1 MPKPRGYPCPVR
13 GDPSPMRIVMVSWE
27 YPPLFVGGLA
37 THVHGIATAMV
48 RSGHDVV
55 VLTFQHPDAPDDAV
69 IDGVRILRAST
80 DLPWF
85 PDDQFVSKMISA
97 NHQLV
102 QLSTKLGSDWKPEI
116 VHVHDWL
123 SGWAGDT
130 LSALWSVPMVATIH
144 ATERGRNGGVV
155 PTNGQSASI
164 HSAEW
169 WLTFRADRVICCSQ
183 FMAQQ
188 IADSFEVPAE
198 KLVTIHNAVDAA
210 LWTRSIEPEPTEMA
224 GPLIVSWG
232 RVQYE
237 KGFQTLVEAMPI
249 LRERLPGVRVV
260 IAGTGSYRAELAER
274 AEAFG
279 VADLVHFAGFV
290 PADELA
296 QLLQAASC
304 VVIPSFYEPFG
315 IVALETLAAG
325 APLVAARTGGMAEVL
340 DDADAGLLF
349 TPGDAK
355 ALADAVTRT
364 LTDADLRT
372 RQTANGLN
380 LVHQH
385 YSWDAVAAHTINTY
399 QKVLA

>member
-1 MPKPRGYPCPVR
+1 
-13 GDPSPMRIVMVSWE
+13 MRIVMVSWE

-48 RSGHDVV
+48 RAGHEVA

-69 IDGVRILRAST
+69 IDGVRILRASI

-85 PDDQFVSKMISA
+85 ADDQFVSKMISA

-130 LSALWSVPMVATIH
+130 LSALWGVPLVATIH

-155 PTNGQSASI
+155 PTSGQSASI

-169 WLTFRADRVICCSQ
+169 WLTFQASMVICCSH
-183 FMAQQ
+183 FMAHQ
-188 IADSFEVPAE
+188 IQDSFEVSVE
-198 KLVTIHNAVDAA
+198 KLTTIHNAVDAS
-210 LWTRSIEPEPTEMA
+210 LWTRATSSEPLEREQA
-224 GPLIVSWG
+224 ANPLIVSWG

-237 KGFQTLVEAMPI
+237 KGFQTLVEALPI
-249 LRERLPGVRVV
+249 LRERIPGVRVV

-274 AEAFG
+274 AQAFG

-290 PADELA
+290 PAEELA

-315 IVALETLAAG
+315 IVALEALAAG

-340 DDADAGLLF
+340 DHADAGLLF
-349 TPGDAK
+349 PAGDAM
-355 ALADAVTRT
+355 ALADAVTLT
-364 LTDADLRT
+364 LTDADLRV

-380 LVHQH
+380 LVRQH
-385 YSWDAVAAHTINTY
+385 YSWDAVAAHTITTY

>member
-1 MPKPRGYPCPVR
+1 
-13 GDPSPMRIVMVSWE
+13 MVSWE
-27 YPPLFVGGLA
+27 YPPLFIGGLA

-48 RSGHDVV
+48 RAGHDVV
-55 VLTFQHPDAPDDAV
+55 VLTFQHPDAPDDAI
-69 IDGVRILRAST
+69 IDGVRVLRASI

-102 QLSTKLGSDWKPEI
+102 KLALQLEPDWKPQV
-116 VHVHDWL
+116 VHAHDWL

-130 LSALWSVPMVATIH
+130 LSTLWKIPLVATIH
-144 ATERGRNGGVV
+144 ATERGRNGGII
-155 PTNGQSASI
+155 PTTGQAASI

-169 WLTFRADRVICCSQ
+169 WLTFQASRVICCSQ

-188 IADSFEVPAE
+188 IHDSFEVPSE
-198 KLVTIHNAVDAA
+198 KLDTIYNAVDAT
-210 LWTRSIEPEPTEMA
+210 LWTRASALAAPKTSD

-237 KGFQTLVEAMPI
+237 KGFQTLVEALPI
-249 LRERLPGVRVV
+249 LRDRLPGLRVV

-290 PADELA
+290 PADQLTS
-296 QLLQAASC
+296 LLQAADC

-315 IVALETLAAG
+315 IVALEALAAG

-340 DDADAGLLF
+340 TNVDAALLF
-349 TPGDAK
+349 PPGDAR

-364 LTDADLRT
+364 ITEPELRT
-372 RQTANGLN
+372 RQTAHGLA
-380 LVHQH
+380 LVNQH
-385 YSWDAVAAHTINTY
+385 YSWDAVAAHTIATY
-399 QKVLA
+399 QKVLP